1 MDMDSESIDQ
11 LVRSPLGAAFL
22 MVAKE
27 SGLRPEEAAEPMN
40 CLQIAAVASEWIS
53 VHRGGDYG
61 RTKQHVL
68 ERGPEFVSFGRDIIT
83 AGDCGWWTAPAVGTL
98 QVYSPRTEDAT
109 EPTPADIRGPESTT
123 RRANSWEQYAQKPQS
138 LMTSSY
144 LGGTSSIL
152 VGISRRSDDWYFVRT
167 EGPIPAW
174 TIGIA
179 AQARV
184 FEVLGPAQ
192 WHELCTHYPA
202 VVDHPGSPAHGLLVP
217 DWSAVRQDWDGV
229 HLTFFGWLCAAQN
242 RFTDGDGTSMHWAW
256 DAEATVWLRWVFS
269 SVSSWPHWQLPPRS
283 RVIGEPYFRPS

>member
-1 MDMDSESIDQ
+1 MDIDSESIDQ
-11 LVRSPLGAAFL
+11 LARSPLGAAFL

-27 SGLRPEEAAEPMN
+27 SGLPPEEIAEPEN
-40 CLQIAAVASEWIS
+40 CLQIAAVASDWIS
-53 VHRGGDYG
+53 VWRGGDYG
-61 RTKQHVL
+61 RTKQYVL
-68 ERGPEFVSFGRDIIT
+68 ERGPEFVSFGRDIVA
-83 AGDCGWWTAPAVGTL
+83 AGDCRWWTAPAVGTL
-98 QVYSPRTEDAT
+98 QVYSPRTEEPA

-123 RRANSWEQYAQKPQS
+123 SMADAHERYVQRPRS
-138 LMTSSY
+138 LMTASY

-152 VGISRRSDDWYFVRT
+152 VGISRRSDDWYFVRR

-174 TIGIA
+174 TLSSS

-192 WHELCTHYPA
+192 WHELCTRYPA
-202 VVDHPGSPAHGLLVP
+202 VVDYHESPAYGLLAP

-242 RFTDGDGTSMHWAW
+242 RFTNGDGTSMNWFW

-269 SVSSWPHWQLPPRS
+269 SVSSWPDCQLPPRS
-283 RVIGEPYFRPS
+283 RVIREPYFRPS

>member
-1 MDMDSESIDQ
+1 MDIDSESIDQ
-11 LVRSPLGAAFL
+11 LARSPLGAAFL

-27 SGLRPEEAAEPMN
+27 SGLPPEEIAEPEN
-40 CLQIAAVASEWIS
+40 CLQIAAVASDWIS
-53 VHRGGDYG
+53 VWRGGDYG

-68 ERGPEFVSFGRDIIT
+68 ERGREFASFGRDIIA
-83 AGDCGWWTAPAVGTL
+83 AGDCGWWTAPAVATL
-98 QVYSPRTEDAT
+98 QVYSPRTEEAT

-123 RRANSWEQYAQKPQS
+123 GIAHGWEQYAQKPKTLITAS
-138 LMTSSY
+138 C

-152 VGISRRSDDWYFVRT
+152 VGISHGSDDWYFVRR

-174 TIGIA
+174 TLSIA

-192 WHELCTHYPA
+192 WHELCTRYPA
-202 VVDHPGSPAHGLLVP
+202 VVDHSGSPAYGLLVP

-242 RFTDGDGTSMHWAW
+242 RFTDGDGASMHWAW
-256 DAEATVWLRWVFS
+256 DAESTVWLRWVFS
-269 SVSSWPHWQLPPRS
+269 SVSSWPDCQLPPRS
-283 RVIGEPYFRPS
+283 SVIRQPYFRPS